1 MTDATTVTFTEAEI
15 EYLRSQLLG
24 RMATAGADGRPHVV
38 PVSFRYNPTLGT
50 IDCGGFH
57 VDTTKKW
64 RDVQANPW
72 AAIVVDDLVS
82 TDPWQPRMLEVRGR
96 AEPLETG
103 GEALGTSFGAAFIRI
118 HPERKNAFGID

>member
-1 MTDATTVTFTEAEI
+1 MVDFTDAEKA
-15 EYLRSQLLG
+15 YLDTQRLARL
-24 RMATAGADGRPHVV
+24 ATAGADGRPHVV
-38 PVSFRYNPTLGT
+38 PVSFHRNPDLGT

-82 TDPWQPRMLEVRGR
+82 VEPWQPRMLEIRG
-96 AEPLETG
+96 PVETFAHG
-103 GEALGTSFGAAFIRI
+103 GEALGPGFGGAFIRI
-118 HPERKNAFGID
+118 RPTKVNSYGIN

>member
-1 MTDATTVTFTEAEI
+1 MTFTQAEI
-15 EYLRSQLLG
+15 AYLESQRLARL
-24 RMATAGADGRPHVV
+24 ATAGADHRPHVV
-38 PVSFRYNPTLGT
+38 PVSFRYDPEGGT

-82 TDPWQPRMLEVRGR
+82 VDPWQPRMLEIRGR
-96 AEPLETG
+96 AEAVPEG
-103 GEALGTSFGAAFIRI
+103 GDTLGPGFGGPFIRLY
-118 HPERKNAFGID
+118 PERKNSFGID